1 MSDAGQIIETIKT
14 IGVIA
19 GALSA
24 AGGLIASVWK
34 IWKKMKSKLN
44 EIIEKINAQGT
55 QIDTLVKH
63 DKTQYLS
70 ILRLTV
76 MTDSIPLS
84 ERIAAGREYLEA
96 GGNGDVKTYIETHLL
111 PYDKIIREKEN

>member
-1 MSDAGQIIETIKT
+1 MSDQIIDIIKT
-14 IGVIA
+14 IGAIA
-19 GALSA
+19 GALAA
-24 AGGLIASVWK
+24 AGGLIGSVWK
-34 IWKKMKSKLN
+34 VYKKMKTKLDSVLDAIK
-44 EIIEKINAQGT
+44 EQSDQIGT
-55 QIDTLVKH
+55 LLKH
-63 DKTQYLS
+63 DKAQYLS

-111 PYDKIIREKEN
+111 PFDKIIREKEN

>member
-1 MSDAGQIIETIKT
+1 MSDQIIETIKT

-24 AGGLIASVWK
+24 AGGVIASVWK
-34 IWKKMKSKLN
+34 VWKKMKSKMN
-44 EIIEKINAQGT
+44 EIIDKINAQGT

-63 DKTQYLS
+63 DRTQYLS

-84 ERIAAGREYLEA
+84 ERITAGREYLEA

-111 PYDKIIREKEN
+111 PFDKIIREKEK